1 MSQPFV
7 HLRIHSEYSVSDG
20 IVRIKPLASEAAS
33 MGMPALAI
41 TDNNNMYA
49 LVKFYNAVN
58 AAGVKPIVGCDV
70 WVRAES
76 EDEAPT
82 PLVLLAKTTQ
92 GYRNLTELLS
102 RGYQEGQHLGKALL
116 QRQWIEEKA
125 EGLIALSAGSEGE
138 IGRALLAGKQAL
150 AQDLALYWMSV
161 F

>member
-58 AAGVKPIVGCDV
+58 AAGVKPIV
-70 WVRAES
+70 
-76 EDEAPT
+76 
-82 PLVLLAKTTQ
+82 
-92 GYRNLTELLS
+92 
-102 RGYQEGQHLGKALL
+102 
-116 QRQWIEEKA
+116 
-125 EGLIALSAGSEGE
+125 
-138 IGRALLAGKQAL
+138 
-150 AQDLALYWMSV
+150 
-161 F
+161 